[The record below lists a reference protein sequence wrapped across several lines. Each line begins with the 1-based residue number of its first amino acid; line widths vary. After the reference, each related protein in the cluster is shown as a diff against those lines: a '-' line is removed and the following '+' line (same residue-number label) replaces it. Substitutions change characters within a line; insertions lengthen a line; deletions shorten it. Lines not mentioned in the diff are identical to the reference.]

1 MVTEAACC
9 ARFWW
14 VNPLI
19 KEKNLHR
26 KQFIDCHKRLNASNE
41 CIKLNSSKVKQLE
54 KKLLKELEYN
64 LDHTNDLNIT
74 INDLRDRTK

>member
-1 MVTEAACC
+1 M
-9 ARFWW
+9 
-14 VNPLI
+14 I